1 MAVKECTCVFMYEK
15 GSCGD
20 CIKKYRVR
28 NSFIFHHLKTMDEEV
43 MHFNV
48 ANWPIKRVGQIFR
61 KGNILFLQ
69 NLNLELECIST
80 MHLEGGG
87 QKFKTLKATL

>member
-1 MAVKECTCVFMYEK
+1 
-15 GSCGD
+15 
-20 CIKKYRVR
+20 
-28 NSFIFHHLKTMDEEV
+28 MDEEV
-43 MHFNV
+43 MH
-48 ANWPIKRVGQIFR
+48 WQIFR